1 MLVINKKYK
10 PIIGIKPFKDKEHDY
25 MSSVMPTIQ
34 GEGLSELIQKVKDL
48 KVKELNKKR
57 NMNSNSKISFN

>member
-10 PIIGIKPFKDKEHDY
+10 PIIATKPFKDKEPDY
-25 MSSVMPTIQ
+25 NSSVMPTIH

>member
-10 PIIGIKPFKDKEHDY
+10 PIIGIKPKDKEPDY
-25 MSSVMPTIQ
+25 NSSVMPTIQ

>member
-10 PIIGIKPFKDKEHDY
+10 PIIATKPFKDKEPDY
-25 MSSVMPTIQ
+25 NSSVMPTIQ

-48 KVKELNKKR
+48 KVKELNKKE
-57 NMNSNSKISFN
+57 I

>member
-1 MLVINKKYK
+1 M
-10 PIIGIKPFKDKEHDY
+10 KDKESDFN
-25 MSSVMPTIQ
+25 SAVMPSIQ
-34 GEGLSELIQKVKDL
+34 GQGMNELIQKVKDM

>member
-1 MLVINKKYK
+1 MLRSIYTNVF
-10 PIIGIKPFKDKEHDY
+10 GKDKEPDY
-25 MSSVMPTIQ
+25 NSSVMPTIQ

>member
-10 PIIGIKPFKDKEHDY
+10 PIIPNKPFKEKETDFN
-25 MSSVMPTIQ
+25 SSIMPTIQ
-34 GEGLSELIQKVKDL
+34 GEGIKELIQKVKDM